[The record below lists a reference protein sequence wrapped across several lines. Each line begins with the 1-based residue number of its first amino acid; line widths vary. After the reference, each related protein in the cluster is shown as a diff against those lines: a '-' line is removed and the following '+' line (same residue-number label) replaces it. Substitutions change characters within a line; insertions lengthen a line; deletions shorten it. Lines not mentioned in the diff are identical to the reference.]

1 MTVLSSAG
9 QGVAADWGA
18 LATALGAAVALVV
31 GIATVRQKSKADRRE
46 QWWRRAQWAIDNA
59 TGEREAAVE
68 AGLISMTHLIASPLA
83 TDGDIRLVRDIAQNL
98 AEREE

>member
-1 MTVLSSAG
+1 M
-9 QGVAADWGA
+9 
-18 LATALGAAVALVV
+18 GAAVALVV